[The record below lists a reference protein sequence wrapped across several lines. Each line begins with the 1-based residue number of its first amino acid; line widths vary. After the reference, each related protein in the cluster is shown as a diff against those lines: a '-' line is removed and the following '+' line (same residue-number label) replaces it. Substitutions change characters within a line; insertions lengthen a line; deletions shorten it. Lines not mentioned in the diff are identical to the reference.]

1 MNQTWEENVDYGNK
15 MFKVTG
21 NGFPVEGYPG
31 YQFNFTYSAFI
42 WAKREDEAREI
53 YNHRNAGAVFQI
65 TQLSNAEALYVE
77 EQEEA
82 KHLILI

>member
-1 MNQTWEENVDYGNK
+1 MNKTWEENVDYGNK
-15 MFKVTG
+15 MFKVSGSGHAVT
-21 NGFPVEGYPG
+21 GYPG

-53 YNHRNAGAVFQI
+53 YNHRNAGAVFQC
-65 TQLSNAEALYVE
+65 TQLSKAEALYVE

-82 KHLILI
+82 KLTIIV